1 MEINMTDEV
10 RNFIDLVASG
20 DNSQAK
26 DAISELLST
35 RAFETL
41 DAKKQEMAA
50 TLFNGTP
57 VEQE

>member
-1 MEINMTDEV
+1 MTDEV
-10 RNFIDLVASG
+10 RNFIDLVAAG
-20 DNSQAK
+20 DNAQAK

>member
-1 MEINMTDEV
+1 MEIEMTDQV
-10 RNFIDLVASG
+10 RNFIDLVAAG

-26 DAISELLST
+26 EAVSELLST

-50 TLFNGTP
+50 TLFNGKP
-57 VEQE
+57 AEQE

>member
-1 MEINMTDEV
+1 MTDEV
-10 RNFIDLVASG
+10 RNFIDLVAAG